1 MRKLKSQVDL
11 FFLDLLYR
19 FSPYTRFF
27 LERNFY
33 QSTKD
38 YKLSQIELLKKKNL
52 QDKLGNMAQI
62 CENCEIV
69 TKPINRLRN
78 CVRLCN
84 KESNHQINALK

>member
-38 YKLSQIELLKKKNL
+38 CKLSQIELLKKKKSARQTWQYGANL
-52 QDKLGNMAQI
+52 RK
-62 CENCEIV
+62 
-69 TKPINRLRN
+69 LRN
-78 CVRLCN
+78 
-84 KESNHQINALK
+84 SD